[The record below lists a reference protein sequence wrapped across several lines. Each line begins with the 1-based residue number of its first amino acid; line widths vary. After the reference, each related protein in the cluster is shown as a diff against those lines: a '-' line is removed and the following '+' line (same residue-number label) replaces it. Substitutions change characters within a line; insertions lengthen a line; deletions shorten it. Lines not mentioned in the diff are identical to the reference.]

1 VTERSEGTIRLDDG
15 RTSRSDVRPVIGNSL
30 PQPARVIA
38 VAASAAVDAA
48 TRRDAEALDAAA
60 HALAAADGSGLV
72 LGMVVRLRLE
82 ELHPDGIA
90 GDDAR
95 AVLEGCVRSA
105 AEWLPWVDPHVV
117 LVLLASAW
125 GVHDPADGTER
136 RPSDPGVKELARH
149 GPLLVAHVMAGA
161 PRPLGDYV
169 TGAFAEIR
177 RGELN
182 D

>member
-1 VTERSEGTIRLDDG
+1 MGW
-15 RTSRSDVRPVIGNSL
+15 NSL
-30 PQPARVIA
+30 PPPVRAIA
-38 VAASAAVDAA
+38 VAAVAAVEAA
-48 TRRDAEALDAAA
+48 IQRDAEALDAAA
-60 HALAAADGSGLV
+60 LALAAADGSGLV
-72 LGMVVRLRLE
+72 LGLVVRLRLE
-82 ELHPDGIA
+82 ELHPDGLD

-105 AEWLPWVDPHVV
+105 AEWVPWVDPQVM

-125 GVHDPADGTER
+125 GVHDPGDQ
-136 RPSDPGVKELARH
+136 PGGPDAKELARH

-161 PRPLGDYV
+161 SRPLADYLA
-169 TGAFAEIR
+169 GAFGEIR

>member
-1 VTERSEGTIRLDDG
+1 VL
-15 RTSRSDVRPVIGNSL
+15 PVGWNSL
-30 PQPARVIA
+30 PQPARAIA

-48 TRRDAEALDAAA
+48 TRRDADALDTAAL
-60 HALAAADGSGLV
+60 ALAAADGSGLV

-82 ELHPDGIA
+82 ELHPDGID

-95 AVLEGCVRSA
+95 AVLEGCVRAA

-117 LVLLASAW
+117 LVLLASSW
-125 GVHDPADGTER
+125 GVHDPADATVGR
-136 RPSDPGVKELARH
+136 AGDPGAKELARH
-149 GPLLVAHVMAGA
+149 GPLLVAHVMDGA
-161 PRPLGDYV
+161 PRPLADYV
-169 TGAFAEIR
+169 TAAFGEIR

>member
-1 VTERSEGTIRLDDG
+1 VLRVSW
-15 RTSRSDVRPVIGNSL
+15 NSL
-30 PQPARVIA
+30 PQPARAIA

-48 TRRDAEALDAAA
+48 TRRDEEALDAAA
-60 HALAAADGSGLV
+60 FALAAADGSGLV

-82 ELHPDGIA
+82 ELHPDGLD

-95 AVLEGCVRSA
+95 ALLEGCVRSA
-105 AEWLPWVDPHVV
+105 AEWLPWVDPQVV
-117 LVLLASAW
+117 VVLLASAW
-125 GVHDPADGTER
+125 GVHDPGDQ
-136 RPSDPGVKELARH
+136 PGAPDAKDLARH

-161 PRPLGDYV
+161 PRPLADYLA
-169 TGAFAEIR
+169 GAFGEIR